1 MKKYILFILLLYSVC
16 VQSQNDYDTLNIRN
30 LKETANTDLV
40 LLSEICIDS
49 IGKPCNFIVING
61 IPVNKNTV
69 MDKNNIKKMIILEDV
84 SDKPMLHG
92 PQTPVLL
99 VTTKNAKI
107 KKVKKNKN
115 KSPNFR

>member
-30 LKETANTDLV
+30 LKETVNTDLV

-49 IGKPCNFIVING
+49 IGKPCNLIFING

-69 MDKNNIKKMIILEDV
+69 MDKNNIKKMIVLEDV
-84 SDKPMLHG
+84 SDKPMHG
-92 PQTPVLL
+92 TQTPVLL
-99 VTTKNAKI
+99 ITTKNAKI

-115 KSPNFR
+115 KSPIFR